1 MLAFLAGSYLIYI
14 WNVIDAGCLPGVQP
28 NSGVKEFL
36 VHLSHAKGTLAAPL
50 TIV

>member
-14 WNVIDAGCLPGVQP
+14 WNVIDPGCPLGVQP
-28 NSGVKEFL
+28 NSGVKESL
-36 VHLSHAKGTLAAPL
+36 DYLSQAKGTLAAPL